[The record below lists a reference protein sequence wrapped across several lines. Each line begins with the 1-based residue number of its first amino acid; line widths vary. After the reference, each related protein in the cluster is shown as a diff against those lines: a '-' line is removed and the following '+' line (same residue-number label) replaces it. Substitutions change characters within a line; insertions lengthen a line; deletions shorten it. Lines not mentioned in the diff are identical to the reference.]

1 MLFQKEKLKVRL
13 LEKKDAPFIAK
24 WLSDPH
30 VLQYYE
36 GRDNP
41 FNLEK
46 VYNVFFENETDTVK
60 CLIEYENIETGYIQY
75 YPLDFET
82 RKVYGYLNE
91 ADIIFGI
98 DQFIGEV
105 KYWDRGIGQ
114 LLVSAMTDYLFHD
127 KQASTVVMDP
137 QSWNKR
143 AIRCYEKC
151 GYQKIKLMPKH
162 ELHEGEYRD
171 CWLIEY
177 RIDFHDKRKKR

>member
-1 MLFQKEKLKVRL
+1 MNTTVDIRRLSRREKDVISKRKVKGEAIREEGCTFQ
-13 LEKKDAPFIAK
+13 
-24 WLSDPH
+24 
-30 VLQYYE
+30 E

-60 CLIEYENIETGYIQY
+60 CLIEYENIEIGYIQY

-82 RKVYGYLNE
+82 RKVYGYLNK

-137 QSWNKR
+137 SH
-143 AIRCYEKC
+143 
-151 GYQKIKLMPKH
+151 GIKERFVVM
-162 ELHEGEYRD
+162 
-171 CWLIEY
+171 
-177 RIDFHDKRKKR
+177 